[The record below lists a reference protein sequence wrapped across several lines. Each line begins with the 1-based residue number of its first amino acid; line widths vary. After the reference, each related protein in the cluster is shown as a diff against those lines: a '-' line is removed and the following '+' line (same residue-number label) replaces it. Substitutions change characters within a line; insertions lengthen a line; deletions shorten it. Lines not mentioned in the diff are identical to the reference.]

1 MRSSSSTAEAS
12 CSCCSTSL
20 DRARRSIGFA
30 LADGL
35 IAPARVDYR
44 AIGFHS
50 SDFPTREEV
59 AAYYAEK
66 TERDLS
72 SISYYVALAH
82 FKLACIVEAKVARA
96 SIGQDPPA
104 FGEQFL

>member
-1 MRSSSSTAEAS
+1 MR
-12 CSCCSTSL
+12 
-20 DRARRSIGFA
+20 
-30 LADGL
+30 
-35 IAPARVDYR
+35 
-44 AIGFHS
+44 
-50 SDFPTREEV
+50 
-59 AAYYAEK
+59 EK

-104 FGEQFL
+104 FGEQFSRMVLGLIEDAEKIARSSRL